1 MKNKS
6 TLGIVVSEYNSDITF
21 RMRDIAV
28 EHAKNIGASVQ
39 EIIVVPGAFEIP
51 YAVKI
56 LLKKKSID
64 GVVTLGAIIKGNT
77 SHDEIVAHNAARKI
91 IDLSL
96 EYEKPVSLGISGH
109 GISREQAVERIEE
122 YAQRAVETVVR

>member
-39 EIIVVPGAFEIP
+39 ERIVVPGAFEIP

-91 IDLSL
+91 MDLSL

-122 YAQRAVETVVR
+122 